1 LKKNGTHL
9 LQKATETFL
18 KNGIIIMVISGVVLF
33 FSIKI
38 LLESEI
44 EEELYSNKNRVEVI
58 LKSDP
63 EHQGIPPVIEV
74 EKVNRDQQRVLNDT
88 LIYDPLQ
95 DEIELFRQLSQTKL
109 INGQHYKITVRA
121 MVIESENILVAIVS
135 TFLIIIL
142 LAFLFLFY
150 FNTNRNK
157 KLWEPFF
164 INLNKIKSF
173 SIKERTDLNLIDSG
187 IIEFD
192 ELNKELKAL
201 TAKVYS
207 DYQNLKQ
214 FTEDISHEIQTP
226 LAVMQAKIDTLVN
239 ATPINQEQYQQFTS
253 LENDIRKL
261 KNLNKRLILLAKIDN
276 NQFVNDQII
285 SLKQIFEEAI
295 ENMTELSSAT
305 FKLKSNADPLLRID
319 PTLAVVLCN
328 NLLSNAIKHNYKDNE
343 ILVEIEVDNV
353 QVLNQGKAPI
363 NHPEHIFN
371 RFYRESRNKDSSG
384 LGLSIIKKVC
394 EQYGYLPSYM
404 FVAPETKASKFG
416 YHCFKIQF

>member
-1 LKKNGTHL
+1 
-9 LQKATETFL
+9 
-18 KNGIIIMVISGVVLF
+18 MVISGVVLF

-44 EEELYSNKNRVEVI
+44 EEELYSNKNRVELI
-58 LKSDP
+58 LESDP

-74 EKVNRDQQRVLNDT
+74 EKVNRDQQRILNDT

>member
-1 LKKNGTHL
+1 
-9 LQKATETFL
+9 
-18 KNGIIIMVISGVVLF
+18 MVISGVVLF

-38 LLESEI
+38 LLKSEI
-44 EEELYSNKNRVEVI
+44 EEELYSNKNRVELI
-58 LKSDP
+58 LESDP

-74 EKVNRDQQRVLNDT
+74 EKVNRDQQRILNDT

>member
-1 LKKNGTHL
+1 
-9 LQKATETFL
+9 
-18 KNGIIIMVISGVVLF
+18 MVISGVVLF

-44 EEELYSNKNRVEVI
+44 EEELYSNKNRVELI
-58 LKSDP
+58 LQTDP

-74 EKVNRDQQRVLNDT
+74 EKVNRDQQRILNDT

-95 DEIELFRQLSQTKL
+95 DEIELFRQLSETKL
-109 INGQHYKITVRA
+109 INGQRYKITVRA

-173 SIKERTDLNLIDSG
+173 TIKERTDLNLIDSG

-192 ELNKELKAL
+192 ELNKELNLL

-239 ATPINQEQYQQFTS
+239 TTPINQEQYQQFSS
-253 LENDIRKL
+253 LEEDIGKL
-261 KNLNKRLILLAKIDN
+261 KNINKRLILLAKIDN
-276 NQFVNDQII
+276 NQFTDSQFISINELFQEVLLNFKELTSIDYEIKRSEELTVKMDRSLAHVLANNLI
-285 SLKQIFEEAI
+285 SNAVKHSLKGQPIQINFFENRVQI
-295 ENMTELSSAT
+295 VNSGNSELA
-305 FKLKSNADPLLRID
+305 N
-319 PTLAVVLCN
+319 
-328 NLLSNAIKHNYKDNE
+328 
-343 ILVEIEVDNV
+343 
-353 QVLNQGKAPI
+353 
-363 NHPEHIFN
+363 PEQLFD
-371 RFYRESRNKDSSG
+371 RFYKESTKRDSNG
-384 LGLSIIKKVC
+384 LGLSIVKKIC
-394 EQYGYLPSYM
+394 DYYGFKPSYS
-404 FVAPETKASKFG
+404 FSELQESTTGLHTFEILFTKLLLS
-416 YHCFKIQF
+416 QL

>member
-44 EEELYSNKNRVEVI
+44 EEELYSNKNRVELI
-58 LKSDP
+58 LESDP

-74 EKVNRDQQRVLNDT
+74 EKVNRDQQRILNDT

-384 LGLSIIKKVC
+384 LGLSIVKKVC

-404 FVAPETKASKFG
+404 FKAPETKASIFG

>member
-1 LKKNGTHL
+1 
-9 LQKATETFL
+9 
-18 KNGIIIMVISGVVLF
+18 MVISGVVLF

-44 EEELYSNKNRVEVI
+44 EEELYSNKNRVELI
-58 LKSDP
+58 LESDP

-74 EKVNRDQQRVLNDT
+74 EKVNRDQQRILNDT

-384 LGLSIIKKVC
+384 LGLSIVKKVC

-404 FVAPETKASKFG
+404 FKAPETKASIFG

>member
-1 LKKNGTHL
+1 
-9 LQKATETFL
+9 
-18 KNGIIIMVISGVVLF
+18 MVISGVVLF

-44 EEELYSNKNRVEVI
+44 EEELYSNKNRVELI
-58 LKSDP
+58 LESDP

-404 FVAPETKASKFG
+404 FVAPETKASIFG

>member
-1 LKKNGTHL
+1 
-9 LQKATETFL
+9 
-18 KNGIIIMVISGVVLF
+18 MVISGVVLF

-44 EEELYSNKNRVEVI
+44 EEELYSNKNRVELI
-58 LKSDP
+58 LESDP

-319 PTLAVVLCN
+319 HTLAVVLCN

-384 LGLSIIKKVC
+384 LGLSIVKKVC

-404 FVAPETKASKFG
+404 FKAPETKASIFG

>member
-1 LKKNGTHL
+1 
-9 LQKATETFL
+9 
-18 KNGIIIMVISGVVLF
+18 MVISGVVLF

-74 EKVNRDQQRVLNDT
+74 EKVNRDQQRILNDT
-88 LIYDPLQ
+88 LMYDPLQ

-384 LGLSIIKKVC
+384 LGLSIVKKVC

-404 FVAPETKASKFG
+404 FKAPETKASIFG

>member
-1 LKKNGTHL
+1 MKKNGTHL
-9 LQKATETFL
+9 LQKATEAFL

-74 EKVNRDQQRVLNDT
+74 EKVNRDQQRILNDT

-384 LGLSIIKKVC
+384 LGLSIVKKVC

-404 FVAPETKASKFG
+404 FKAPETKASIFG

>member
-1 LKKNGTHL
+1 
-9 LQKATETFL
+9 
-18 KNGIIIMVISGVVLF
+18 MVISGVVLF

-44 EEELYSNKNRVEVI
+44 EEELYSNKNRVELI

>member
-1 LKKNGTHL
+1 
-9 LQKATETFL
+9 
-18 KNGIIIMVISGVVLF
+18 MVISGVVLF

-44 EEELYSNKNRVEVI
+44 EEELYSNKNRVELI
-58 LKSDP
+58 LQTDP

-74 EKVNRDQQRVLNDT
+74 EKVNRDQQRILNDT

-95 DEIELFRQLSQTKL
+95 DEIELFRQLSETKL
-109 INGQHYKITVRA
+109 INGQRYKITVRA

-157 KLWEPFF
+157 
-164 INLNKIKSF
+164 IKSF

-192 ELNKELKAL
+192 ELNKELNLL

-239 ATPINQEQYQQFTS
+239 TTPINQEQYQQFSS
-253 LENDIRKL
+253 LEEDIGKL
-261 KNLNKRLILLAKIDN
+261 KNINKRLILLAKIDN
-276 NQFVNDQII
+276 NQFTDSQFILINELFQEVLLNFKELTSIDYEIKRSEELTVKMDRSLAHVLANNLI
-285 SLKQIFEEAI
+285 SNAVKHSLKGQSIQINFFENRVQI
-295 ENMTELSSAT
+295 VNSGNSELV
-305 FKLKSNADPLLRID
+305 N
-319 PTLAVVLCN
+319 
-328 NLLSNAIKHNYKDNE
+328 
-343 ILVEIEVDNV
+343 
-353 QVLNQGKAPI
+353 
-363 NHPEHIFN
+363 PEQLFD
-371 RFYRESRNKDSSG
+371 RFYKESTKRDSNG
-384 LGLSIIKKVC
+384 LGLSIVKKIC
-394 EQYGYLPSYM
+394 DYYGFKPSYS
-404 FVAPETKASKFG
+404 FSELQESTTGLHTFEILFTKLL
-416 YHCFKIQF
+416 

>member
-1 LKKNGTHL
+1 
-9 LQKATETFL
+9 
-18 KNGIIIMVISGVVLF
+18 MVISGVVLF

-44 EEELYSNKNRVEVI
+44 EEELYSNKNRVELI
-58 LKSDP
+58 LESDP

-239 ATPINQEQYQQFTS
+239 ATPINQDQYQQFTS
-253 LENDIRKL
+253 LENEIRKL

-305 FKLKSNADPLLRID
+305 FKLKSNADPPLRID

>member
-1 LKKNGTHL
+1 
-9 LQKATETFL
+9 
-18 KNGIIIMVISGVVLF
+18 MVISGVVLF

-44 EEELYSNKNRVEVI
+44 EEELYSNKNRVELI
-58 LKSDP
+58 LESDP

-404 FVAPETKASKFG
+404 FKAPETKASIFG

>member
-1 LKKNGTHL
+1 
-9 LQKATETFL
+9 
-18 KNGIIIMVISGVVLF
+18 MVISGVVLF

-44 EEELYSNKNRVEVI
+44 EEELYSNKNRVELI
-58 LKSDP
+58 LESDP

-239 ATPINQEQYQQFTS
+239 AAPINQEQYQQFTS

-404 FVAPETKASKFG
+404 FKAPETKASIFG

>member
-1 LKKNGTHL
+1 
-9 LQKATETFL
+9 
-18 KNGIIIMVISGVVLF
+18 MVISGVVLF

-44 EEELYSNKNRVEVI
+44 EEELYSNKNRVELI

-74 EKVNRDQQRVLNDT
+74 EKVNRDQQRILNDT

>member
-1 LKKNGTHL
+1 
-9 LQKATETFL
+9 
-18 KNGIIIMVISGVVLF
+18 MVISGVVLF

-44 EEELYSNKNRVEVI
+44 EEELYSNKNRVELI
-58 LKSDP
+58 LESDP

-384 LGLSIIKKVC
+384 LGLSIVKKVC

-404 FVAPETKASKFG
+404 FKAPETKASIFG

>member
-1 LKKNGTHL
+1 
-9 LQKATETFL
+9 
-18 KNGIIIMVISGVVLF
+18 MVISGVVLF

-44 EEELYSNKNRVEVI
+44 EEELYSNKNRVELI
-58 LKSDP
+58 LESDP

-74 EKVNRDQQRVLNDT
+74 EKVNRDQQRILNDT
-88 LIYDPLQ
+88 LMYDPLQ

-384 LGLSIIKKVC
+384 LGLSIVKKVC

-404 FVAPETKASKFG
+404 FKAPETKASIFG

>member
-1 LKKNGTHL
+1 
-9 LQKATETFL
+9 
-18 KNGIIIMVISGVVLF
+18 MVISGVVLF

-44 EEELYSNKNRVEVI
+44 EEELYSNKNRVELI
-58 LKSDP
+58 LESDP

-74 EKVNRDQQRVLNDT
+74 EKVNRDQQRILNDT

-239 ATPINQEQYQQFTS
+239 AAPINQEQYQQFTS

>member
-1 LKKNGTHL
+1 
-9 LQKATETFL
+9 
-18 KNGIIIMVISGVVLF
+18 MVISGVVLF

-38 LLESEI
+38 LLKSEI
-44 EEELYSNKNRVEVI
+44 EEELYSNKNRVELI
-58 LKSDP
+58 LESDP

-239 ATPINQEQYQQFTS
+239 AAPINQEQYQQFTS

-305 FKLKSNADPLLRID
+305 FKLKSNADPPLRID

-384 LGLSIIKKVC
+384 LGLSIIKKV
-394 EQYGYLPSYM
+394 QSTRNQSLNIWVSL
-404 FVAPETKASKFG
+404 F
-416 YHCFKIQF
+416 

>member
-1 LKKNGTHL
+1 
-9 LQKATETFL
+9 
-18 KNGIIIMVISGVVLF
+18 MVISGVVLF

-44 EEELYSNKNRVEVI
+44 EEELYSNKNRVELI
-58 LKSDP
+58 LESDP

>member
-1 LKKNGTHL
+1 
-9 LQKATETFL
+9 
-18 KNGIIIMVISGVVLF
+18 MVISGVVLF

-44 EEELYSNKNRVEVI
+44 EEELYSNKNRVELI
-58 LKSDP
+58 LQTDP

-74 EKVNRDQQRVLNDT
+74 EKVNRDQHRILNDT

-95 DEIELFRQLSQTKL
+95 DEIELFRQLSETKL
-109 INGQHYKITVRA
+109 INGQRYKITVRA

-239 ATPINQEQYQQFTS
+239 ATPINQDQYQQFTS
-253 LENDIRKL
+253 LENEIRKL

-305 FKLKSNADPLLRID
+305 FKLKSNADPPLRID

-384 LGLSIIKKVC
+384 LGLSIVKKVC

-404 FVAPETKASKFG
+404 FKAPETKASIFG

>member
-1 LKKNGTHL
+1 
-9 LQKATETFL
+9 
-18 KNGIIIMVISGVVLF
+18 MVISGVVLF

-44 EEELYSNKNRVEVI
+44 EEELYSNKNRVELI
-58 LKSDP
+58 LESDP

-74 EKVNRDQQRVLNDT
+74 EKVNRDQQRILNDT

-371 RFYRESRNKDSSG
+371 RFYRESRNKDSS
-384 LGLSIIKKVC
+384 
-394 EQYGYLPSYM
+394 
-404 FVAPETKASKFG
+404 
-416 YHCFKIQF
+416 

>member
-1 LKKNGTHL
+1 
-9 LQKATETFL
+9 
-18 KNGIIIMVISGVVLF
+18 MVISGVVLF

-44 EEELYSNKNRVEVI
+44 EEELYSNKNRVELI

-74 EKVNRDQQRVLNDT
+74 EKVNRDQQRILNDT

-239 ATPINQEQYQQFTS
+239 AAPINQEQYQQFTS

>member
-1 LKKNGTHL
+1 
-9 LQKATETFL
+9 
-18 KNGIIIMVISGVVLF
+18 MVISGVVLF

>member
-44 EEELYSNKNRVEVI
+44 EEELYSNKNRVELI
-58 LKSDP
+58 LESDP

-384 LGLSIIKKVC
+384 LGLSIVKKVC

-404 FVAPETKASKFG
+404 FKAPETKASIFG

>member
-1 LKKNGTHL
+1 
-9 LQKATETFL
+9 
-18 KNGIIIMVISGVVLF
+18 MVISGVVLF

-44 EEELYSNKNRVEVI
+44 EEELYSNKNRVELI

-74 EKVNRDQQRVLNDT
+74 EKVNRDQQRILNDT

-305 FKLKSNADPLLRID
+305 FKLKSNADPPLRID